1 MPNQNSMTNRTLTA
15 LVLRIAGIFL
25 FTKLFEQF
33 GAYFLSIYSIAVMTE
48 LGQPIDKLYFSL
60 TFLAIAN
67 IIISLFLFIK
77 ADWISKKLVKTD
89 TEIKTELNAES
100 LTKVILLTVGIIWLT
115 KLIYLF
121 PDLIKYCSKFISS
134 LNGNEEIELP
144 DFAIANYILKSILTL
159 IIIFRIEK
167 ISNWIIKKI

>member
-1 MPNQNSMTNRTLTA
+1 MTNRTLTA

-48 LGQPIDKLYFSL
+48 LGHPIDKFYFSL

-67 IIISLFLFIK
+67 ITVSLFLFIK
-77 ADWISKKLVKTD
+77 AEWISKKLVKTER
-89 TEIKTELNAES
+89 EIKTELNPKS
-100 LTKVILLTVGIIWLT
+100 LTKVILLTVGVIWLA
-115 KLIYLF
+115 KMIYLL
-121 PDLIKYCSKFISS
+121 PDLIEYCTKRIAR

-144 DFAIANYILKSILTL
+144 DFALANYILKAVLTL